1 MEWFWYHYIGDEVD
15 PAQAYVAPLRASNL
29 SNLPPTTVITAEF
42 DPLRDEGE
50 SFAKLLAQAGTTVS
64 MRRYDGMVH
73 GFFAMADLLD
83 AAQEV
88 FEFSACQL
96 AASFKTA

>member
-1 MEWFWYHYIGDEVD
+1 MKWFWHHYIGDEVD
-15 PAQAYVAPLRASNL
+15 PAQAYVSPLRASNL

-50 SFAKLLAQAGTTVS
+50 SFAKLLAQAGTSVS

-73 GFFAMADLLD
+73 GFFAMADLLE

-88 FEFSACQL
+88 FEFSAYQL